1 MPALPEWRFAR
12 MSPSQVNQDPFQGE
26 FFASSADLPSR
37 LVREAIQNSLDA
49 RCGSEPVR
57 VRFVFSGTDNALHR
71 DRAAQYLRGLEPH
84 FGALAT
90 RDGRSSSDIQE
101 RASIER
107 ALSLL
112 DEPMTYLAIEDF
124 GTTGLRGA
132 PEVHAAHTEGNDFC
146 GFFRNVGISTKSE
159 NAGGS
164 WGLGKWVF
172 PDASMVNAYFGLTQR
187 ESEDRVLLMGLA
199 MLKTHHIGER
209 KYPPYGYFAAPSNQL
224 DHDWLPL
231 PVDSDEDP
239 NIVNTLLD
247 LNLDRLDGPGLSVV
261 VPFPK
266 KELTHDTIARAV
278 LTQYFLPIVKG
289 DLVVEIRRPPVSD
302 TIDRTI
308 IEAATIRE
316 IASRIPVPP
325 TDDTKRDD
333 ESPHSLSRAI
343 SLAEWA
349 IRQSEDD
356 DHLRLPTPISK
367 DSLPSGLSVD
377 DLRERYERGQ
387 RLAFRC
393 EFPRGVQRQ
402 GSMSRYA
409 AAFSVY
415 LERADDLEYGHDY
428 FVRGHLRIP
437 NMDFLRNHQSRAL
450 IYVDSHSELAHL
462 LRDAEGPAH
471 ARWNRGAERLRQRW
485 KAGARRVSSVCS
497 AAAHLLRLLSDRGQ
511 DPQLD
516 ALADLF
522 PGVSDPGLTRASG
535 TRPGSTPP
543 KPLPVPGI
551 PSSPLLLSRKGLGF
565 LIRPSGRPPVA
576 PGTSLTVR
584 FAYDVAHGNAF
595 RAYDAGLAA
604 GTPDFSLTDRTV
616 SFECRGCQPAVL
628 GPNTFSLA
636 FPQSNDFEC
645 LVTGL
650 DGRDVIVRLDP
661 SATAAQTPDHDT

>member
-1 MPALPEWRFAR
+1 

-49 RCGSEPVR
+49 RRDHSAPVR
-57 VRFVFSGTDNALHR
+57 VRFVFSGTENALHR
-71 DRAAQYLRGLEPH
+71 GRAAQYLRGLKH
-84 FGALAT
+84 HLRAHAT

-107 ALSLL
+107 AISLL
-112 DEPMTYLAIEDF
+112 DMPMTYLAIEDF

-132 PEVHAAHTEGNDFC
+132 PEDHAAHTEGNDFC

-159 NAGGS
+159 DAGGS

-209 KYPPYGYFAAPSNQL
+209 KYPPYGYFAAPADQL

-266 KELTHDTIARAV
+266 KELNRDTVARAV
-278 LTQYFLPIVKG
+278 LTQYFLPIVRG
-289 DLVVEIRRPPVSD
+289 DLVVEIHRPPVSD
-302 TIDRTI
+302 TIDRTVI
-308 IEAATIRE
+308 DATTIRAV
-316 IASRIPVPP
+316 ASRIPVPP
-325 TDDTKRDD
+325 TDDAKRDD
-333 ESPHSLSRAI
+333 ESPQSLSRAI

-349 IRQSEDD
+349 IGRSVDN
-356 DHLRLPTPISK
+356 HLQLRMPISK
-367 DSLPSGLSVD
+367 DSLPVGLSVD
-377 DLRERYERGQ
+377 DLRERYEQGQ

-393 EFPRGVQRQ
+393 EIPRGVQRQ
-402 GSMSRYA
+402 GAKSSSA

-415 LERADDLEYGHDY
+415 LERADDLEHGHDY

-437 NMDFLRNHQSRAL
+437 NMDYLGNHRSRAL
-450 IYVDSHSELAHL
+450 IYVESHSELAHL

-471 ARWNRGAERLRQRW
+471 AKWNRGAERLRQRW
-485 KAGARRVSSVCS
+485 KAGARRVGSVCA

-522 PGVSDPGLTRASG
+522 PGVPDPDSTRATG
-535 TRPGSTPP
+535 TRPGPTPA
-543 KPLPVPGI
+543 KPLPVSDI
-551 PSSPLLLSRKGLGF
+551 PPSPILLSRKGLGF
-565 LIRPSGRPPVA
+565 LIRPSGRPAVA
-576 PGTSLTVR
+576 PDAAFTVR

-604 GTPDFSLTDRTV
+604 GTPDFSLKDHTV
-616 SFECRGCQPAVL
+616 SFECRGCHASILRPNVL
-628 GPNTFSLA
+628 SLTVLE
-636 FPQSNDFEC
+636 PKDFEC

-661 SATAAQTPDHDT
+661 SATATSTRDHDA